1 MSSWASTTPKRAF
14 AKGEAGKKLTPD
26 VLNLANEFKLVDGE
40 LLLDVKPFK
49 TWLKRGQAVP
59 PSAREV
65 YAEELLVLASK
76 FYEFGGESVARAVAQ
91 LFALAADVMGKTIED
106 GPTK

>member
-1 MSSWASTTPKRAF
+1 MTSWASATPKRAF
-14 AKGEAGKKLTPD
+14 AGGEKGTKLAPEI
-26 VLNLANEFKLVDGE
+26 LNLANEFKLVDGE

-59 PSAREV
+59 ASSREL